1 MTWQILG
8 LCALGLAVAACEQQG
23 PAEQAGERIDA
34 TVDDARES
42 AENLRDE
49 ARELVDETAE
59 RLERPQAG
67 E

>member
-1 MTWQILG
+1 MRWKILG
-8 LCALGLAVAACEQQG
+8 LCALGLAAAACEQQG
-23 PAEQAGERIDA
+23 PAEQAGERIDEA
-34 TVDDARES
+34 VEDVRDS
-42 AENLRDE
+42 AENLGDQ